1 MHLQPA
7 SLPRFR
13 KAVGLVAASPANDRV
28 RLFHDGVMS
37 MYPGINPNTPP
48 DIGRPLG
55 VVSALLDDDWDEPYL
70 AGTPGPMSGRRG
82 MYVRPYR
89 LPDGTLRD
97 LMETLS
103 DTTTEPAVD
112 DGSFGLSTYRSN
124 MSAGLYSV
132 PALDR
137 LTTGDV
143 VAWAMALLD
152 FNTVVSPYLSPAGI
166 DALLAAADS
175 GADLSL
181 VDKATA
187 IASAWYLGR

>member
-1 MHLQPA
+1 MHPKPDA
-7 SLPRFR
+7 LPRFR
-13 KAVGLVAASPANDRV
+13 KAVGLVAAAPANDRV

-112 DGSFGLSTYRSN
+112 DGSFGLTTYRSN
-124 MSAGLYSV
+124 LSAGLYSV

-175 GADLSL
+175 GAELSI

-187 IASAWYLGR
+187 IASAWYLYR